1 MILEAKP
8 ALQDQTKIRK
18 EAFGLRK
25 AIKYFS
31 FPLHGYLEIFL

>member
-1 MILEAKP
+1 MILGAKP

-18 EAFGLRK
+18 EVFGLRK

-31 FPLHGYLEIFL
+31 FPLDGYLGIFL